1 MALTNSQVAQLYVAM
16 TNRAPEGAGLK
27 YWVDLGKN
35 AVDTANAML
44 DTDVAK
50 TYFGAT
56 LNDNQAFVELIYKNV
71 VNKTVADDAAGI
83 KYWVDQLNAGTSK
96 GKLVADMIYSG
107 LTLDESKASAAEITA
122 KRTLENKVAIGEYVA
137 SKIAKV
143 PMDADGDYVYTF
155 FQEILANTKADN
167 LAAQKAIVDA
177 AAGAMNSEKVTLTRG
192 TDIVK
197 GYVFDAPM
205 VNNKAG
211 TDIVLS
217 LDDEDVLTGLGTY
230 NVLNVTMG
238 QANADEGDGNSR
250 TPTLKNI
257 QEINA
262 KFTGTVSTLV
272 LHRADDVRSL
282 NVDQV
287 SQNATNG
294 FTFQDISS
302 KLVDGMKVAD
312 TRTVNAT
319 AAGNFTFREGILNG
333 SEDEGKLELDNV
345 LFNNININS
354 AAATAEGYEKLA
366 LNVKNGV
373 NIDGLSVDQLE
384 ELTITGSGKLQI
396 ANIAINNPAV
406 PEFTQLNTGGISNP
420 GSTGL
425 TKLDASLFAG
435 ELILDVTSVISA
447 AMSPFGSG
455 TDVVSTITGSKF
467 DDKFYSASGPGVY
480 TTLDGNE
487 GKDTFILVSADL
499 ADTPTNAIKNI
510 ERLELRDQDTA
521 GATPK
526 LTNADMDIFADDA
539 LREVVVRDEL
549 VGTVNTATFNIN
561 NIKKSLADEGKF
573 IIEHSVTT
581 GTAVGTKDV
590 VLNLTLKDATGT
602 DDKITVEVKDANN
615 IETTFD
621 YTVNARGIET
631 VTIDDQDTETNIVTV
646 QNAPA
651 VGPAGIAASKELIL
665 KGGEKG
671 DLYTVDNVLN
681 STKIDA
687 GAQKSNLRLTIQD
700 PVVKGV
706 AVRGQ
711 EVILGE
717 GDDILV
723 FNEIDGFDAK
733 DKITDKGGKDIV
745 KAAFSQDSEMNISG
759 IEELRVVATENVE
772 LDISKADV
780 EKVVMM
786 SQQAVDRVTAPGTTD
801 LSKDGLEE
809 PFAIAA
815 GSVTTNDIITFKNS
829 KLTELNF
836 FGDLDSNDKT
846 TTVDDVTT
854 QVFNGVTL
862 GNNTQETIKVN
873 INSSLDDVVNG
884 ALAYNI
890 GKLTLHG
897 SKNIEIEVKDGN
909 KAGTITSISDIWAR
923 DLVTLTVKADEK
935 ANQNVNLG
943 TVTSDGFNATT
954 KLVDAEKVT
963 GAFSATVRTMADG
976 SEVKLGAGNN
986 VVSVLGSAGNNITI
1000 RSKGGNDTLTGSAL
1014 NDTILAGDGHN
1025 IVDGDRG
1032 NNKIQVGRGDD
1043 RVSAKDGNDTIILGE
1058 GFDKYEDNLNTNILG
1073 NGATNAITKNFG
1085 AAAITIDV
1093 NGNGTIVP
1101 ATEVDQWIAV
1111 GNGSELKIQWEGNTL
1126 QLAQTTLEGKT
1137 ASNVTGAS
1145 AAVYNIDMNGDGT
1158 LDNVLAGNATA
1169 LAGTNNSDL
1178 YIIGANGSTAASVVT
1193 VNGNGGN
1200 DVAIVVGDVD
1210 GANEVAL
1217 NFNGGDGN
1225 DAAVGGMMSDYFV
1238 GGRNADVF
1246 VMQNQTLALDGK
1258 VDEVRIAD
1266 GDSIKGSHDVVYG
1279 FDTAA
1284 AAAAIA
1290 GKADATGGAVGRDV
1304 LDLDNAYKGATA
1316 STSATQA
1323 FNGVNVGSIVGHN
1336 VDANGIITFYSDISA
1351 VATVT
1356 EGDYTTAA
1364 ETVADASLGSA
1375 LVAGSY
1381 APASK
1386 AIVINESNLSDALNY
1401 IANFYNGS
1409 GVTVAFAYDRNGDGK
1424 YNLADDSIFVWQD
1437 GAQDT
1442 VVELVGIGTGDV
1454 ATGANDIG
1462 VEGVGGANP
1471 NYISI
1476 G

>member
-238 QANADEGDGNSR
+238 QQNQDEGDGNSR

-373 NIDGLSVDQLE
+373 NIDGLSVNQLE

-487 GKDTFILVSADL
+487 GKDTFILVGADL

-510 ERLELRDQDTA
+510 ERLELRDQNA
-521 GATPK
+521 AALPPK

-549 VGTVNTATFNIN
+549 VGTAGTATFNIN

-602 DDKITVEVKDANN
+602 DDKVTVEVKDANN
-615 IETTFD
+615 TETTFD

-631 VTIDDQDTETNIVTV
+631 VTIDDQDTETNIVIV
-646 QNAPA
+646 QNAPV

-671 DLYTVDNVLN
+671 DLYTVENVLN

-786 SQQAVDRVTAPGTTD
+786 SQQAVDRVVAPGTTD

-1032 NNKIQVGRGDD
+1032 NNKIKVGKGDD

-1058 GFDKYEDNLNTNILG
+1058 GFDKYEDNLSTNILG

-1093 NGNGTIVP
+1093 DGDGTVA

-1111 GNGSELKIQWEGNTL
+1111 GDGSELKIQWEGNTL
-1126 QLAQTTLEGKT
+1126 QLAQTTLDGKT
-1137 ASNVTGAS
+1137 AAPANVYNLNLPGGGINTLAGATTAS
-1145 AAVYNIDMNGDGT
+1145 AGT
-1158 LDNVLAGNATA
+1158 A
-1169 LAGTNNSDL
+1169 NSDL
-1178 YIIGANGSTAASVVT
+1178 YIIGAKGSTAASVVT

-1200 DVAIVVGDVD
+1200 DVAIVVGDID
-1210 GANEVAL
+1210 TTNEVAL

-1266 GDSIKGSHDVVYG
+1266 GDSIKGSHDIIYG
-1279 FDTAA
+1279 FDTVDATK
-1284 AAAAIA
+1284 AAIA
-1290 GKADATGGAVGRDV
+1290 NVANAAGVGGRDV
-1304 LDLDNAYKGATA
+1304 LDLDN
-1316 STSATQA
+1316 
-1323 FNGVNVGSIVGHN
+1323 
-1336 VDANGIITFYSDISA
+1336 TF
-1351 VATVT
+1351 T
-1356 EGDYTTAA
+1356 
-1364 ETVADASLGSA
+1364 A
-1375 LVAGSY
+1375 LVANAANTVINGVDSGAIKAHAQSANNFITFFSVDVGDTTPAGAEGNYLTAGTSAAATDGSLSNTLTAGAY
-1381 APASK
+1381 AAASK
-1386 AIVINESNLSDALNY
+1386 AIVINESNLDAALTY
-1401 IANFYNGS
+1401 IANHFNGS
-1409 GVTVAFAYDRNGDGK
+1409 GQTVAFAYDRNGDDTFDD
-1424 YNLADDSIFVWQD
+1424 NDSIFVWQD

-1442 VVELVGIGTGDV
+1442 VVELVGTIV
-1454 ATGANDIG
+1454 AGGLTNATAGIEA
-1462 VEGVGGANP
+1462 VGGTTAGM
-1471 NYISI
+1471 ISI

>member
-71 VNKTVADDAAGI
+71 VNRTVADDAAGI

-107 LTLDESKASAAEITA
+107 LNLDESKASAAEITA

-238 QANADEGDGNSR
+238 QQNQDEGDGNSR

-319 AAGNFTFREGILNG
+319 AAGNFIFREGILNG

-396 ANIAINNPAV
+396 ANIAINNAAV

-786 SQQAVDRVTAPGTTD
+786 SQEAVDRVPAANTD

-836 FGDLDSNDKT
+836 FGDLDNDDKT
-846 TTVDDVTT
+846 TAVDDVTT

-862 GNNTQETIKVN
+862 GNNTQDTIKVN

-1000 RSKGGNDTLTGSAL
+1000 SSKGGNDTLTGSAL

-1032 NNKIQVGRGDD
+1032 NNKIKVGKGDD

-1093 NGNGTIVP
+1093 DGNGAIAP

-1126 QLAQTTLEGKT
+1126 QLAQTTLDGKT
-1137 ASNVTGAS
+1137 AAPANVYNLNLPGGGINTLAGATTAS
-1145 AAVYNIDMNGDGT
+1145 AGT
-1158 LDNVLAGNATA
+1158 A
-1169 LAGTNNSDL
+1169 NSDL

-1200 DVAIVVGDVD
+1200 DVAIVVGDLD
-1210 GANEVAL
+1210 GAREVAL

-1246 VMQNQTLALDGK
+1246 VMQNQTLVLDGK

-1290 GKADATGGAVGRDV
+1290 GKANAAGVAGRDV
-1304 LDLDNAYKGATA
+1304 LDLDNTFTALAANAANTVINGVDSGAIKAHAQSVNNLITFFSVDVGDTA
-1316 STSATQA
+1316 PAGAEGNYLTAGTSAAATD
-1323 FNGVNVGSIVGHN
+1323 GSLSN
-1336 VDANGIITFYSDISA
+1336 TL
-1351 VATVT
+1351 
-1356 EGDYTTAA
+1356 TAGA
-1364 ETVADASLGSA
+1364 
-1375 LVAGSY
+1375 Y
-1381 APASK
+1381 AAASK
-1386 AIVINESNLSDALNY
+1386 AIVINESNLDAALTY
-1401 IANFYNGS
+1401 IANHFNGS
-1409 GVTVAFAYDRNGDGK
+1409 GQTVAFAYDRNGDGK

-1454 ATGANDIG
+1454 ATVGNNIG
-1462 VEGVGGANP
+1462 VEGVGGATANF
-1471 NYISI
+1471 ISI